1 MLRHPSPTPG
11 LLGVISEA
19 PARSSRQTS
28 GVRPG
33 PWAAGQPPDPRR
45 RACAQDPRQ
54 PPRPVGWPP
63 CRQPDTPV
71 PPHAGWRPSGSG
83 SVALPPSLL
92 CTPLLAKA
100 PTCPPTLETGPGR
113 QLPPPPRPRHP
124 VLCLPAVTVAV
135 SGVKPTNQTRY
146 MQYLSVCRS
155 SPAVGGPVREARGA
169 GRSAVTPSRA
179 SVLAAGHAVVFSLFF
194 SFIFSF
200 FFLSLEV

>member
-1 MLRHPSPTPG
+1 MLHWGCSLVLRHPSPTPG

-33 PWAAGQPPDPRR
+33 PWATGQPPDPRR

-113 QLPPPPRPRHP
+113 QLLPPPPRPRHP

-146 MQYLSVCRS
+146 MQYLSVCRP
-155 SPAVGGPVREARGA
+155 SPAMEAQ
-169 GRSAVTPSRA
+169 
-179 SVLAAGHAVVFSLFF
+179 
-194 SFIFSF
+194 
-200 FFLSLEV
+200 